1 MIEIFKF
8 NKLSLKEYWTDCPKN
23 NRICYH
29 LNKMWQETKLQLFKL
44 SKNNSTGKLN
54 MSWEKALVSVILKLK
69 MIF

>member
-8 NKLSLKEYWTDCPKN
+8 NKLSLKEFWTACPKN

-54 MSWEKALVSVILKLK
+54 MSWEKALVSVIHKLK

>member
-8 NKLSLKEYWTDCPKN
+8 NKLSLKEYWTACPKN
-23 NRICYH
+23 
-29 LNKMWQETKLQLFKL
+29 KMCQETKLQLFKL

-54 MSWEKALVSVILKLK
+54 MSWEKALVSAILKHK